1 VSHFV
6 VVYDRATSQLLR
18 LEEHESA
25 NSAMQARFRAEA
37 EMRGRSEVEVVALT
51 AASEDDLK
59 RTHGRYFLGLDE
71 LAGRIA

>member
-1 VSHFV
+1 VSHFL
-6 VVYDRATSQLLR
+6 VVYDRAEGELLR
-18 LEEHESA
+18 LERHDSA
-25 NSAMQARFRAEA
+25 STAMQARFRAEA
-37 EMRGRSEVEVVALT
+37 EMRGRKEVEVVALT